1 MQPQNRKFYL
11 LVAAFLLCAV
21 LMGIFSA
28 GRGKS
33 SVEKWKEEMRAKGE
47 RFTIA
52 ELVPQR
58 SGPATNRLE
67 ELLRLSRGLSALGNS
82 VNALEQMRYLSNG
95 VAIAVWAGTNLGG
108 TIGIGAGRRGG
119 IPSSFAAY
127 EWDSLAAD
135 LSAAEGTL
143 FELHGFL
150 RTPDR
155 DTGWNYDPKTP
166 MPRCFVE
173 KRTIAQWLA
182 AANTHHLHAHELNQ
196 AVTNLHAQF
205 DLTAWHSEDFSLVG
219 QMIRVALG
227 GLALHTTWATLQHP
241 GLTDAQ
247 LAALQARLQT
257 NVLLP
262 GVLRSFE
269 VERADMD
276 QVFLSIRS
284 GGETLKS
291 AFGSGATGWGRV
303 GEQAG
308 AMGWRIFLSEADEL
322 FYLRNMQGQ
331 IDGLRLL
338 LQQRDWSGVQTNL
351 AAVRAELL
359 IFDTWRGNLLLVSS
373 MAIPNLSKAMLNS
386 VRHEARRE
394 LTLAAVALERH
405 RRRHGH
411 HPDTLSQ
418 LVPEFLPAM
427 PVDWMDG
434 KPLRYRLNPDG
445 TYTLWS
451 VGEDFKDDGGD
462 GTEAKPPTVGSQ
474 PDIWNGRDALWP
486 RLPAGTPVP

>member
-1 MQPQNRKFYL
+1 MKGLLARIVREKRVFVVPLALALHVLAFTVQQPRVSMVALAGGAWCLVALVWGPGWARKTFFPFLLLGFCVPLEALGEGLLFRLRL
-11 LVAAFLLCAV
+11 LVTQISVGLGHDLLGLDVMREGTRIFNAARTFNYDVAPACSGIRSLTSLLAVTTIYGYVTFLTPWKRAAMMVLAAPLAV
-21 LMGIFSA
+21 A
-28 GRGKS
+28 GNVARITT
-33 SVEKWKEEMRAKGE
+33 V
-47 RFTIA
+47 IILA
-52 ELVPQR
+52 EAF
-58 SGPATNRLE
+58 GHKTGAAAE
-67 ELLRLSRGLSALGNS
+67 
-82 VNALEQMRYLSNG
+82 
-95 VAIAVWAGTNLGG
+95 TNLGYV
-108 TIGIGAGRRGG
+108 TFAVAIGLMFLAGWLMRDREA
-119 IPSSFAAY
+119 P
-127 EWDSLAAD
+127 LA
-135 LSAAEGTL
+135 
-143 FELHGFL
+143 
-150 RTPDR
+150 TP
-155 DTGWNYDPKTP
+155 TGLP
-166 MPRCFVE
+166 
-173 KRTIAQWLA
+173 
-182 AANTHHLHAHELNQ
+182 
-196 AVTNLHAQF
+196 
-205 DLTAWHSEDFSLVG
+205 
-219 QMIRVALG
+219 
-227 GLALHTTWATLQHP
+227 
-241 GLTDAQ
+241 DAQ

-262 GVLRSFE
+262 GVLRSLE

-291 AFGSGATGWGRV
+291 AFGSGATGWDRV

-331 IDGLRLL
+331 IDALRLL
-338 LQQRDWSGVQTNL
+338 LRQRDWSGVQTNL

-411 HPDTLSQ
+411 HPATLSQ